1 MGTTHVGFD
10 QIVPLEKIGKEY
22 IFVRG
27 NGTDELESI
36 ILVAHSDNTQ
46 IFTNGNSTP
55 IATINAGSYYV
66 LNGSNFVNGNL
77 YVNSSENLFAIN
89 V

>member
-1 MGTTHVGFD
+1 L
-10 QIVPLEKIGKEY
+10 IKLPLEKIGKEY
-22 IFVRG
+22 IFV

-46 IFTNGNSTP
+46 IFTNGNQLP

-77 YVNSSENLFAIN
+77 CKFI
-89 V
+89 